1 MGDGMCVHQL
11 PLLSWANKPA
21 QSSCDLDNLF
31 VWDTED
37 SLSSHLLRT
46 EEEAK

>member
-11 PLLSWANKPA
+11 PLLSCASRHA
-21 QSSCDLDNLF
+21 QKSCDFDNLF

-37 SLSSHLLRT
+37 SLGSHLLRT
-46 EEEAK
+46 EEKAK